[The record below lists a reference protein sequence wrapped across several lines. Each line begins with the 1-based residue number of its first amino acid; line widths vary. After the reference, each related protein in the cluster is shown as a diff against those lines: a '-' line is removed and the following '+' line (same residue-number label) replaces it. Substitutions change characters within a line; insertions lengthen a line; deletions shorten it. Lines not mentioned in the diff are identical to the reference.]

1 MIVVTVCQADNKID
15 FGFNEQADAFR
26 FADTCME
33 CGEDISVW
41 IHNYR
46 EERDE
51 CLNLGK
57 K

>member
-1 MIVVTVCQADNKID
+1 MIVVTVYQADNKID
-15 FGFNEQADAFR
+15 FEFNEQTDAFH

-46 EERDE
+46 EGESK
-51 CLNLGK
+51 C
-57 K
+57 